1 MSARTADAGAGR
13 STQPF
18 LGFASSANGT
28 VGSAGKSAPV
38 DGGTSG
44 RTDASTAC
52 GEPPR
57 QIDVIFIIDTSGSMA
72 QEIVSVQ
79 QNINANFARILDQ
92 AKVDYRVILLGTYGI
107 SDDALLRICI
117 SDPLSR
123 AGCSPVPDR
132 PQNSD
137 RFFHYSTPIGSLDS
151 FCQILDTFT
160 VPDEFGL
167 APAGWSQWLRAGA
180 LKIFVEVTD
189 DTTGCVSTS
198 TTAVFPHEDD
208 VERIAADFDSELR
221 RAYPAH
227 FEKAGARNYQW
238 FSIVGMAHAAKPT
251 EPLVQDAC
259 ATAPTPGLPYQAL
272 SRLTGSMRYPVCEG
286 ASFPDAFR
294 AIATEVMV
302 NAAPCQRP

>member
-1 MSARTADAGAGR
+1 VSARAADAGAGR

-18 LGFASSANGT
+18 LGLGSSASGT
-28 VGSAGKSAPV
+28 VGS
-38 DGGTSG
+38 GGAT
-44 RTDASTAC
+44 RRADASTAC

-79 QNINANFARILDQ
+79 QNINASFARILDQ

-107 SDDALLRICI
+107 SDDELLRICI

-123 AGCSPVPDR
+123 AGCSPLPDR

-151 FCQILDTFT
+151 FCQILDTLT

-167 APAGWSQWLRAGA
+167 APSGWSQWLRAGA

-189 DTTGCVSTS
+189 DTTGCASTS

-208 VERIAADFDSELR
+208 VERIAATFDSELR
-221 RAYPAH
+221 RAFPLW
-227 FEKAGARNYQW
+227 FEKGGERNYQW
-238 FSIVGMAHAAKPT
+238 FSIVGMARSAGPT
-251 EPLVQDAC
+251 EPLVQDPC
-259 ATAPTPGLPYQAL
+259 ATAPAPGLPYQAL

-286 ASFPDAFR
+286 TSFPDAFR
-294 AIATEVMV
+294 AIASEVMI
-302 NAAPCQRP
+302 NAVPCQRP